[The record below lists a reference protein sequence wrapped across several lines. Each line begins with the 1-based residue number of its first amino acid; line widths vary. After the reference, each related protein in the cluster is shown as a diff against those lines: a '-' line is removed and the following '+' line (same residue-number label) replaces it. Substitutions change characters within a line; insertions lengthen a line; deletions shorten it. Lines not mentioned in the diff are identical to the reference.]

1 MTSASPLPPN
11 PGVIAPPDR
20 PGASTG
26 ASRRAVRVVALVA
39 VVAGAIL
46 GGVAFAKRGNHTMN
60 PFGSDVPGT
69 IAASPAAPT
78 TPAGLGVGWAPEVR
92 GRRLLRGFSEVAATI
107 TAEDGSTCQVC
118 LLAATDDFQRQRGLM
133 EVTDRNLGGYD
144 GMLFQFTKTQNGAFW
159 MYNTPMPLSIA
170 YFSPDGVLVSRTDMA
185 PCPIGSAT
193 CPSYPAGGEFK
204 SALEV
209 PQGGLAKVGVVG
221 VSRIR
226 VDGIR
231 CPSAA
236 PGA

>member
-1 MTSASPLPPN
+1 MTPSPAQ
-11 PGVIAPPDR
+11 PGRSSGP
-20 PGASTG
+20 
-26 ASRRAVRVVALVA
+26 SRRAVRFVALVA
-39 VVAGAIL
+39 VVVGAVL
-46 GGVAFAKRGNHTMN
+46 GGVVVAKRGNGPAN
-60 PFGSDVPGT
+60 LFGPKVPGT
-69 IAASPAAPT
+69 IAASPTAPT

-144 GMLFQFTKTQNGAFW
+144 GMLFQFAKTQNGAFW

-170 YFSPDGVLVSRTDMA
+170 YFSPDGLLVSRTDMA
-185 PCPIGSAT
+185 PCPLGSAT
-193 CPSYPAGGEFK
+193 CPSYPAGGGFK

-209 PQGGLAKVGVVG
+209 PKGGLADVGVVG
-221 VSRIR
+221 VSRIQ

-231 CPSAA
+231 CPLAA

>member
-1 MTSASPLPPN
+1 MV
-11 PGVIAPPDR
+11 GVVLVGIAVVNR
-20 PGASTG
+20 GTG
-26 ASRRAVRVVALVA
+26 ATNS
-39 VVAGAIL
+39 
-46 GGVAFAKRGNHTMN
+46 
-60 PFGSDVPGT
+60 SDTTPSGLPVT
-69 IAASPAAPT
+69 IAASPTAPT

-193 CPSYPAGGEFK
+193 CPSYPAGGGFK

-209 PQGGLAKVGVVG
+209 PKGGLAKVGVVG
-221 VSRIR
+221 TSRIR